1 MLVLIK
7 AMKLRFLL
15 VLLVVVAFSVTP
27 VKAVE
32 YGTGTDPVKPWEG
45 LPVCNDPKPKA
56 PVLYEPNNPVLQK
69 AKNPGEIRLQWTKVP
84 GASGYNVYFGL
95 SSRNYIF
102 SAADLGDTDNYTV
115 KFLGNRTYYFA
126 VQTKSGCA
134 RGPLS
139 NEWAA
144 RPGGGGAV
152 IVTTS
157 AFIPVQRG
165 TANETTVENNPQ
177 IEEQGQPQ
185 APKLVPSAPIVP
197 ASKTAPQS
205 GGFFQSFFSF
215 FGRLF
220 AR

>member
-1 MLVLIK
+1 MLALIK
-7 AMKLRFLL
+7 AMKLKPLL
-15 VLLVVVAFSVTP
+15 VLLIVVAFSVAP

-45 LPVCNDPKPKA
+45 LPVCNDSKPKV

-102 SAADLGDTDNYTV
+102 SAVDLGDTDNYTV

-144 RPGGGGAV
+144 RPGGGGA
-152 IVTTS
+152 
-157 AFIPVQRG
+157 
-165 TANETTVENNPQ
+165 ANETTVENNPQ
-177 IEEQGQPQ
+177 LI
-185 APKLVPSAPIVP
+185 PSAPIVP
-197 ASKTAPQS
+197 APKTAPQWEN
-205 GGFFQSFFSF
+205 SFNLSSHSLGDCSPDKDPWAF
-215 FGRLF
+215 
-220 AR
+220 